1 LPDTVYDRNAPSVKR
16 VVAELEKPEVRM
28 GLTRLSL
35 RITGS
40 PADADDLAADA
51 LERVIDPDDSPWE
64 KRTFL
69 SHMKLAMRHI
79 WDQQRRAVRFEREI
93 PDEDVTRGKKGVGRE
108 PPADEELAR
117 RRQLAIFRQLAE
129 SVLGEIGDKHP
140 LVRQCFAL
148 GCKGTDEPAEQA
160 RILGVTVDEVN
171 QAHETLKYHARR
183 VRAQWDLAE
192 EKRMRELRAK
202 ARPFLREVES

>member
-1 LPDTVYDRNAPSVKR
+1 VYDRNAPSVKR
-16 VVAELEKPEVRM
+16 VVAKLEDPEVRA
-28 GLTRLSL
+28 GLTRLSVQ
-35 RITGS
+35 ITGS

-69 SHMKLAMRHI
+69 THMKFVMRQV

-108 PPADEELAR
+108 PPADEELDR
-117 RRQLAIFRQLAE
+117 RREVAIFRELAA
-129 SVLGEIGDKHP
+129 SMLGEIGDKHP
-140 LVRQCFAL
+140 LARQCFEL

-160 RILGVTVDEVN
+160 QILGCTVDQVYKALEI
-171 QAHETLKYHARR
+171 LRYHGRR
-183 VRAQWDLAE
+183 IRQEWDLAE
-192 EKRMRELRAK
+192 EKRMSELRAK